1 MNMSTDLLSLD
12 LYPGAVKRGQA
23 VFQIKYLAHYDKDAW
38 GPLAYAKDG
47 DAGFDLRAVVPV
59 DLAPGERRLVPTGVA
74 VAVPAGYELQ
84 VRSRSGMALRNGL
97 VVANGVGTIDAGY
110 RGEVGII
117 LHNIGRH
124 SQTVHY
130 GDRIA
135 QGVLSAVPRMYFVE
149 VDELPDSVRGSS
161 GYGSS
166 GTN

>member
-1 MNMSTDLLSLD
+1 MSAELLNLD

-23 VFQIKYLAHYDKDAW
+23 VFQIKYLESYDRAAW
-38 GPLAYAKDG
+38 GPLAYAKEG
-47 DAGFDLRAVVPV
+47 DAGFDLRAVVPF
-59 DLAPGERRLVPTGVA
+59 DLAPNERRLIPTGIS

-84 VRSRSGMALRNGL
+84 VRSRSGMALRSGL

-110 RGEVGII
+110 RGEVGVI

-124 SQTVHY
+124 PQTVHY

-149 VDELPDSVRGSS
+149 VDELPTSERGGNGFGSS
-161 GYGSS
+161 GV
-166 GTN
+166 N